1 MSNAAIYARVS
12 SARQKEQETIRSQTV
27 ALHTHAEQ
35 LGLDV
40 PEQWVFEDD
49 GHSGASLVRP
59 ALERLRD
66 LVCQVPVDV
75 LLVYSPD
82 RLARK
87 YAYQALLIEEFA
99 KAGTTVMFV
108 KGPRSDSPEDALLV
122 QFQGMI
128 AEYERAQILERTRRG
143 KAHRAKSG
151 TINVLSGAPFGYRYV
166 RKSEH
171 AEARYEIVAHEAA
184 IVAALFA
191 RYADGGV
198 AIGELARWLSGLG
211 VATRTGKPRW
221 DRSTVWG
228 MLRNPAYA
236 GWACFGKTMRTDQ
249 TAGLNRTA
257 RLAGRATPRHY
268 TVIDRA
274 RSDWLEIPVPAL
286 VAEDTWQRVQRRL
299 EDNKRYAARNSRNP
313 SLLQGICA
321 CSRCGYAYYRTST
334 RTTNK
339 KIYYYRCLGSDD
351 YRYEHGRVCDNKPV
365 RADYLD
371 TVVWNHIT
379 ALLAD
384 PALIRNE
391 INKRLEQ
398 VRTADPATA
407 QRQRLDAGLA
417 KATTAIT
424 RLIGAYQEELISLDE
439 LRTRMPELRA
449 RQTSLHHQ
457 IDALDSQLADR
468 EVYLK
473 LADNLE
479 DFLTGL
485 RGKAATATVAERQ
498 RVLRLLVKDVLVGA
512 EKITIR
518 HSIPVRHNVSSGT
531 DDSPETDS
539 EGELRP
545 DCQLRW
551 RSRLAGAGQPV
562 HALCV
567 RRVDDPG
574 VPGRAVRALR
584 RRRGRAL
591 CDRTPSQESGG
602 RDRGQDGTG
611 RAAAASRQDE
621 DRLLQGPKAAPGLR
635 RADRVYVL
643 GVHFS
648 HPLRAGEKWS
658 ALRLVPASDQQRRP
672 KEDQRADPSLAAAPQ
687 DRAFPRRSRTMD
699 QSGCAWLDAVLRG
712 VLPLRAVSAPIPH
725 QRLPDAVGPQE
736 IQTVA
741 HHQEGRGLL
750 ATHHSPVSSALRPL
764 GMGARF
770 LVVRMT
776 RAR

>member
-12 SARQKEQETIRSQTV
+12 SARQKEQQTIRSQTA
-27 ALHTHAEQ
+27 ALRAHAEQ
-35 LGLDV
+35 LGLEV

-108 KGPRSDSPEDALLV
+108 KGPRSDSPEEALLV

-171 AEARYEIVAHEAA
+171 AEARYEVVAHEAA
-184 IVAALFA
+184 IVAELFA

-211 VATRTGKPRW
+211 VVTRTGKPRW

-236 GWACFGKTMRTDQ
+236 GRACFGKTMRTDRV
-249 TAGLNRTA
+249 AGLNRTA

-268 TVIDRA
+268 TVTDRD
-274 RSDWLEIPVPAL
+274 REDWLEIPVPAL

-299 EDNKRYAARNSRNP
+299 ADNKRYATRNSINP

-321 CSRCGYAYYRTST
+321 CSSCGYAYYRTST

-351 YRYEHGRVCDNKPV
+351 YRYEHGRVCTNKPV

-379 ALLAD
+379 ALLTD

-398 VRTADPATA
+398 ARTVDPATA

-449 RQTSLHHQ
+449 RQSSLHHQ

-485 RGKAATATVAERQ
+485 RGKTATATVAERQ

-518 HSIPVRHNVSSGT
+518 HSIPVRHNANSGT

-539 EGELRP
+539 EGEIPP

-551 RSRLAGAGQPV
+551 RSQ
-562 HALCV
+562 HS
-567 RRVDDPG
+567 
-574 VPGRAVRALR
+574 ALR
-584 RRRGRAL
+584 RPGHLPMHQPVAHHSCTQHHPQKPKHRLITDPFLDRLHQPVMRNRLETLGDIRLHHPPPPSPRFVDEDLQRIMSRASGPKPE
-591 CDRTPSQESGG
+591 RTLTHI
-602 RDRGQDGTG
+602 RL
-611 RAAAASRQDE
+611 E
-621 DRLLQGPKAAPGLR
+621 DRLEHDLAGCLHNAVTNCR
-635 RADRVYVL
+635 DR
-643 GVHFS
+643 
-648 HPLRAGEKWS
+648 
-658 ALRLVPASDQQRRP
+658 
-672 KEDQRADPSLAAAPQ
+672 
-687 DRAFPRRSRTMD
+687 
-699 QSGCAWLDAVLRG
+699 
-712 VLPLRAVSAPIPH
+712 
-725 QRLPDAVGPQE
+725 
-736 IQTVA
+736 
-741 HHQEGRGLL
+741 
-750 ATHHSPVSSALRPL
+750 
-764 GMGARF
+764 
-770 LVVRMT
+770 
-776 RAR
+776 

>member
-27 ALHTHAEQ
+27 ALHAHADQ

-49 GHSGASLVRP
+49 GQSGASLVRP
-59 ALERLRD
+59 ALDRPRD

-108 KGPRSDSPEDALLV
+108 KGPRRDSPEDALLV

-128 AEYERAQILERTRRG
+128 AEYERARSWNGPAAAKPT
-143 KAHRAKSG
+143 APRAARS
-151 TINVLSGAPFGYRYV
+151 TCSRAPRSATGMSARASMP
-166 RKSEH
+166 R
-171 AEARYEIVAHEAA
+171 ARYEIVAHEAA
-184 IVAALFA
+184 IVAELFA

-221 DRSTVWG
+221 YRSTVWG

-236 GWACFGKTMRTDQ
+236 GLACFGKTMRTDQ

-257 RLAGRATPRHY
+257 RLAGRATPRCY

-351 YRYEHGRVCDNKPV
+351 YRYEHGRVCANKPV

-391 INKRLEQ
+391 INTRLEQ

-424 RLIGAYQEELISLDE
+424 RLIGAYQEELISSRRAPDPHA
-439 LRTRMPELRA
+439 RAARPPDQPAPPDRRA
-449 RQTSLHHQ
+449 RQPT
-457 IDALDSQLADR
+457 R
-468 EVYLK
+468 RPG
-473 LADNLE
+473 
-479 DFLTGL
+479 GL
-485 RGKAATATVAERQ
+485 PQARRQPRRLPHRAARQAATATVAERQ

-531 DDSPETDS
+531 DDSPDTDS
-539 EGELRP
+539 EGEIRP

-551 RSRLAGAGQPV
+551 RS
-562 HALCV
+562 
-567 RRVDDPG
+567 
-574 VPGRAVRALR
+574 
-584 RRRGRAL
+584 
-591 CDRTPSQESGG
+591 
-602 RDRGQDGTG
+602 
-611 RAAAASRQDE
+611 
-621 DRLLQGPKAAPGLR
+621 
-635 RADRVYVL
+635 
-643 GVHFS
+643 
-648 HPLRAGEKWS
+648 PL
-658 ALRLVPASDQQRRP
+658 P
-672 KEDQRADPSLAAAPQ
+672 
-687 DRAFPRRSRTMD
+687 
-699 QSGCAWLDAVLRG
+699 
-712 VLPLRAVSAPIPH
+712 
-725 QRLPDAVGPQE
+725 AVGQHRA
-736 IQTVA
+736 I
-741 HHQEGRGLL
+741 G
-750 ATHHSPVSSALRPL
+750 
-764 GMGARF
+764 
-770 LVVRMT
+770 T
-776 RAR
+776 R